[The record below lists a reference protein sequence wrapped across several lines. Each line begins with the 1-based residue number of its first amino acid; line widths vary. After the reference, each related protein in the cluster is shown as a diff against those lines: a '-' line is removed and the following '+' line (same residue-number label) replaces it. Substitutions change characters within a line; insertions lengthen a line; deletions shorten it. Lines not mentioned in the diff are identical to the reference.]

1 MLTVGEIQMSG
12 MLTMVMLALILV
24 LRVPARAMRHP
35 GFPAARWLM
44 VGGTLLIALQFL
56 VQHQMGLRQMGVT
69 QAVLV
74 NLLLFMPA
82 ALLIGMAVLYVQ
94 RQGRVH
100 FWEWAV
106 ELGICLLSTIV
117 LLVAVFSDG
126 VALPYNSPLLREAE
140 YIGAALYAVMQ
151 SVLFFLQ
158 FREYRRLQK
167 AVDEY
172 FDRARNDL
180 LNWMGLSVTLLALL
194 GLLVPFIIFF
204 EGLPLV
210 LFSVVFFIA
219 IFYCVISL
227 YSYGISEDAGR
238 VEEAEGQDDLQ
249 DVPETSV
256 LQETPASPES
266 SEPPA
271 PNTVAAAAR
280 PLVACNQRDARNAS
294 LFTLHSSLSDEERQ
308 RVEQALEQWKDAGGY
323 RQHNLTVAIVAREM
337 HLSSRQLQTWLRQS
351 EYQKLATL
359 MNRLRVEDAQRV
371 LREHPDWSAE
381 SVADYCGFSSRQYF
395 HQVFVQY
402 TGTTPAQY
410 QKIK

>member
-1 MLTVGEIQMSG
+1 MQMSG

-24 LRVPARAMRHP
+24 LRVPDRAMRHP

-56 VQHQMGLRQMGVT
+56 VQHQMRLREMGVT

-74 NLLLFMPA
+74 NLLLFMPSS
-82 ALLIGMAVLYVQ
+82 LLIGMAVLYVQ
-94 RQGRVH
+94 RQGRVR

-106 ELGICLLSTIV
+106 ELGIWLVAAVV

-126 VALPYNSPLLREAE
+126 VALPYNSPLLRQAE
-140 YIGAALYAVMQ
+140 YLGAALYAVMQ

-172 FDRARNDL
+172 FDRERNDL

-210 LFSVVFFIA
+210 LFSLVFFLA

-238 VEEAEGQDDLQ
+238 VEEAEGQEALT
-249 DVPETSV
+249 DVPEASE
-256 LQETPASPES
+256 LPEAPASTETTDSSDFPEAS
-266 SEPPA
+266 V
-271 PNTVAAAAR
+271 PNTVAAK
-280 PLVACNQRDARNAS
+280 NSS
-294 LFTLHSSLSDEERQ
+294 LFTLHSSLSDADRQ
-308 RVEQALEQWKDAGGY
+308 RVEQALEQWKDARGY

-337 HLSSRQLQTWLRQS
+337 HLSSRLLQTWLRQS

-359 MNRLRVEDAQRV
+359 MNRLRVEDAQHV
-371 LREHPDWSAE
+371 LREHPEWSAE

>member
-1 MLTVGEIQMSG
+1 MQMSG

-24 LRVPARAMRHP
+24 LRVPDRAMRHP

-56 VQHQMGLRQMGVT
+56 VQHQMRLREMGVT

-74 NLLLFMPA
+74 NLLLFMPSS
-82 ALLIGMAVLYVQ
+82 LLIGMAVLYVQ
-94 RQGRVH
+94 RQGRVR

-106 ELGICLLSTIV
+106 ELGIWLVAAVV

-126 VALPYNSPLLREAE
+126 VALPYNSPLLRQAE
-140 YIGAALYAVMQ
+140 YLGAALYAVMQ

-172 FDRARNDL
+172 FDRERNDL

-210 LFSVVFFIA
+210 LFSLVFFLA

-238 VEEAEGQDDLQ
+238 VEEAEGQEALT
-249 DVPETSV
+249 DVPEASE
-256 LQETPASPES
+256 LPEAPASTETTDSSDFPEAS
-266 SEPPA
+266 V
-271 PNTVAAAAR
+271 PNTVAAK
-280 PLVACNQRDARNAS
+280 NSS
-294 LFTLHSSLSDEERQ
+294 LFTLHSSLSDADRQ
-308 RVEQALEQWKDAGGY
+308 RVEQALEQWKDARGY

-337 HLSSRQLQTWLRQS
+337 HLSSRLLQTWLRQS

-359 MNRLRVEDAQRV
+359 MNRLRVEDAQHV
-371 LREHPDWSAE
+371 LREHPEWSAE

-410 QKIK
+410 QKVKV

>member
-35 GFPAARWLM
+35 GFPAARWLT

-100 FWEWAV
+100 FWEWTV

-117 LLVAVFSDG
+117 LLVAVFFDG
-126 VALPYNSPLLREAE
+126 VALPYHSPLLREAE

-238 VEEAEGQDDLQ
+238 V
-249 DVPETSV
+249 
-256 LQETPASPES
+256 
-266 SEPPA
+266 
-271 PNTVAAAAR
+271 
-280 PLVACNQRDARNAS
+280 
-294 LFTLHSSLSDEERQ
+294 
-308 RVEQALEQWKDAGGY
+308 
-323 RQHNLTVAIVAREM
+323 
-337 HLSSRQLQTWLRQS
+337 
-351 EYQKLATL
+351 
-359 MNRLRVEDAQRV
+359 
-371 LREHPDWSAE
+371 
-381 SVADYCGFSSRQYF
+381 
-395 HQVFVQY
+395 
-402 TGTTPAQY
+402 
-410 QKIK
+410 

>member
-1 MLTVGEIQMSG
+1 
-12 MLTMVMLALILV
+12 MVMLALILV
-24 LRVPARAMRHP
+24 LRVPARAMCHP

-100 FWEWAV
+100 FWEWTV

-140 YIGAALYAVMQ
+140 YVGAALYAVMQ

-266 SEPPA
+266 SETPA

-280 PLVACNQRDARNAS
+280 PLVACYQRDARNAS
-294 LFTLHSSLSDEERQ
+294 IFTLHSSLSDEERQ
-308 RVEQALEQWKDAGGY
+308 RVEQALEQWRDAGGY

-359 MNRLRVEDAQRV
+359 MNRLRVEDARRV

>member
-100 FWEWAV
+100 FWEWTV

-117 LLVAVFSDG
+117 LLVAVFFDG
-126 VALPYNSPLLREAE
+126 VALPYHSPLLREAE
-140 YIGAALYAVMQ
+140 YVGAALYAVMQ
-151 SVLFFLQ
+151 SVLFFMQ

-280 PLVACNQRDARNAS
+280 PLVACYQRDARNAS

>member
-1 MLTVGEIQMSG
+1 MLTVGEMQMSG

-35 GFPAARWLM
+35 GFPAARWLT

-94 RQGRVH
+94 RQGRVR

-106 ELGICLLSTIV
+106 ELGICLVSTTV
-117 LLVAVFSDG
+117 LLVAVFFDG

-238 VEEAEGQDDLQ
+238 VEEAEGQDDLPEL
-249 DVPETSV
+249 PETSECQQAPATPAPMEASG
-256 LQETPASPES
+256 LQEAQ
-266 SEPPA
+266 
-271 PNTVAAAAR
+271 NTVAAAAR
-280 PLVACNQRDARNAS
+280 PLVACYQRDARNSS
-294 LFTLHSSLSDEERQ
+294 LFTLNSSLAKQKAYSPSWPRSCG
-308 RVEQALEQWKDAGGY
+308 RKSGSAP
-323 RQHNLTVAIVAREM
+323 
-337 HLSSRQLQTWLRQS
+337 LSGRP
-351 EYQKLATL
+351 YA
-359 MNRLRVEDAQRV
+359 
-371 LREHPDWSAE
+371 WS
-381 SVADYCGFSSRQYF
+381 VR
-395 HQVFVQY
+395 
-402 TGTTPAQY
+402 
-410 QKIK
+410 

>member
-1 MLTVGEIQMSG
+1 MQMSG

-24 LRVPARAMRHP
+24 LRVPDRAMRHP
-35 GFPAARWLM
+35 GFAVARWLM

-82 ALLIGMAVLYVQ
+82 SLLIGMAVLYVQ
-94 RQGRVH
+94 RQGRVR

-106 ELGICLLSTIV
+106 ELGIWLVAAVV

-140 YIGAALYAVMQ
+140 YLGAALYAVMQ

-172 FDRARNDL
+172 FDRERNDL

-210 LFSVVFFIA
+210 LFSLVFFLA

-238 VEEAEGQDDLQ
+238 VEEAEGQEALT
-249 DVPETSV
+249 DVPEASE
-256 LQETPASPES
+256 LPETPASTETTES
-266 SEPPA
+266 SDFPEA
-271 PNTVAAAAR
+271 SVPNTVAA
-280 PLVACNQRDARNAS
+280 VDAS
-294 LFTLHSSLSDEERQ
+294 LFTLHSSLSDADRQ
-308 RVEQALEQWKDAGGY
+308 RVEQALEQWKDARGY

-337 HLSSRQLQTWLRQS
+337 HLSSRLLQTWLRQS

-359 MNRLRVEDAQRV
+359 MNRLRVEDAQHV
-371 LREHPDWSAE
+371 LREHPEWSAE

-410 QKIK
+410 QKVKV